1 MSGAPVSTAYQLCPQ
16 PQWPMR
22 TALRRSEGTHGQGRL
37 LTPISE
43 DGAPRSNVTLA
54 PELIKT
60 RPAGYLTVLPVTPG
74 GKWLALFFNSC

>member
-1 MSGAPVSTAYQLCPQ
+1 M
-16 PQWPMR
+16 
-22 TALRRSEGTHGQGRL
+22 HGQGRL

-60 RPAGYLTVLPVTPG
+60 RPAGYLPVLPVTPG
-74 GKWLALFFNSC
+74 GKWLTLFLIHVEAYLISCAPGDL